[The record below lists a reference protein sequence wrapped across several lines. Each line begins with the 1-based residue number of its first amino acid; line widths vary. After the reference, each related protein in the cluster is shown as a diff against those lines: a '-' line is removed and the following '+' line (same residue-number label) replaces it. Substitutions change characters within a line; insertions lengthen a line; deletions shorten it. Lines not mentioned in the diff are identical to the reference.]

1 MSEVY
6 KMPRK
11 KGMEC
16 VCGEIAKESH
26 TNIEGYKVRS
36 WKCKK
41 CGEEYIDSGDAEFVL
56 LASKTRKHPIKARVG
71 VLGESYIIRIPKEI
85 AELMHIAK
93 GKVAKITLAGPND
106 ILVTVES

>member
-1 MSEVY
+1 
-6 KMPRK
+6 MPKK

-41 CGEEYIDSGDAEFVL
+41 CGEEYIDSSDAEFVL
-56 LASKTRKHPIKARVG
+56 LASKTRKNPIKARVG

-85 AELMHIAK
+85 AEIMHIAK

-106 ILVTVES
+106 ILITVES